1 MTPIDPVD
9 VPDGITLE
17 RNRDRPHAVE
27 LAARWVCVTALAAL
41 VLAALLNVFGQRHV
55 DTVAKGNGARL
66 ELSAPGALRSGL
78 YFQGRFRVSAER
90 AIRAPTLVLGGGWFD
105 AITVNTVQ
113 PDPVETTSEGER
125 IALRF
130 SPLPAGRTM
139 TVYVELQVNPT
150 TFGRRDQG
158 VELRDGDEPL
168 TAIGRTVTIFP

>member
-17 RNRDRPHAVE
+17 RNRDRPQAVE

-90 AIRAPTLVLGGGWFD
+90 AIRAPTLVLGGGGS
-105 AITVNTVQ
+105 T
-113 PDPVETTSEGER
+113 P
-125 IALRF
+125 
-130 SPLPAGRTM
+130 SPSTPCS
-139 TVYVELQVNPT
+139 PT
-150 TFGRRDQG
+150 RSRRRARASASRSG
-158 VELRDGDEPL
+158 SRPSLRDGP
-168 TAIGRTVTIFP
+168 